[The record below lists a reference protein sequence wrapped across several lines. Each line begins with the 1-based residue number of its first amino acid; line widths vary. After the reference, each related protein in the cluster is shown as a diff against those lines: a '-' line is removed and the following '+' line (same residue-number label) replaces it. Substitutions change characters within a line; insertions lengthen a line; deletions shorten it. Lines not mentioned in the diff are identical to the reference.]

1 MKKLILSTAIVLG
14 GLTAATAQDKE
25 PTAMNEQKQ
34 TAVEA
39 QVESRIEAA
48 QDVDAVVET
57 EATVA
62 TDAPTA
68 EIAAAD
74 VAQDYKEVKAS
85 EVPQTV
91 QDAVAKDFS
100 GATISKAYVNAQGDY
115 KIELATADAKKATVY
130 ANAKGEWIKNELK
143 KQ

>member
-62 TDAPTA
+62 TDAETA

-85 EVPQTV
+85 EVPQESF
-91 QDAVAKDFS
+91 QEPLQRS
-100 GATISKAYVNAQGDY
+100 SLQ
-115 KIELATADAKKATVY
+115 EHP
-130 ANAKGEWIKNELK
+130 KGPRRLSRSLPRPL
-143 KQ
+143 QRSRGQRHV